1 MQITGI
7 TSASRSQL
15 LIHSVKIELRLCLE
29 QANAPKKLLIQYRR
43 ESIKNKIKDGIF
55 QVLWSGFLGWGK
67 AGIVRQRGSNQK
79 KIQKY

>member
-43 ESIKNKIKDGIF
+43 ESIKNKIKDERNLS
-55 QVLWSGFLGWGK
+55 QDKHRLG
-67 AGIVRQRGSNQK
+67 RT
-79 KIQKY
+79 